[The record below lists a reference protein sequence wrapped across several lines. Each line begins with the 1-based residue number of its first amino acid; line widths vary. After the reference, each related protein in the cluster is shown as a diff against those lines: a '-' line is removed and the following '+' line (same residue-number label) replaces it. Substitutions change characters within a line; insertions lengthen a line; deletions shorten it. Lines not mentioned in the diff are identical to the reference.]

1 MSTQLR
7 SHGLNVNLSKAGYA
21 FVLVLIAGFFNSAMA
36 QGNSNGLTPNVFS
49 LSASSTGEAVN
60 DLMRVTVS
68 VQAEGEDPSEL
79 QSKINA
85 TTQWALARLKPFITI
100 KVKLETDDVTAAGE
114 AIRKLQE
121 RLAVTSI
128 HFEPKPQTRRVV
140 EDQLINEALNAFKQ
154 RAQLIRTN
162 IGSNGYTLLDV
173 NVQTG
178 FQGGQRFRRNQE
190 YDVSQSSSVE
200 APGLAGGSSQITVQ
214 VQGRIQLGTPL
225 WPVKREGL
233 PASNHLLNLISV
245 RYVQRCHIALRHSA
259 CCGWGK

>member
-21 FVLVLIAGFFNSAMA
+21 FVLVLIAGFFNSAIA

-60 DLMRVTVS
+60 DLMRVTVA

-100 KVKLETDDVTAAGE
+100 KVRTQDYQTYPVYDRKQQNVVSWRALQAMELETDDVTAAGE

-178 FQGGQRFRRNQE
+178 LQGGQRFRRNQE
-190 YDVSQSSSVE
+190 YDISQSSSVE

-214 VQGRIQLGTPL
+214 VQGRIQLGTP
-225 WPVKREGL
+225 R
-233 PASNHLLNLISV
+233 
-245 RYVQRCHIALRHSA
+245 
-259 CCGWGK
+259 